1 VKRKTYGRNV
11 KKGSGSKGDKE
22 QCIKRYLTAE
32 FNNFQGQWLLF
43 SCIGYNF
50 THVGRLLAHH
60 ASLFGHLSL
69 HDLFGRLPLSIVIYY
84 ARPNSLGVSLV
95 KNDTKPE
102 CSDLWTLL

>member
-1 VKRKTYGRNV
+1 MKRKTYGRNV

-22 QCIKRYLTAE
+22 QCIVRYVAAE
-32 FNNFQGQWLLF
+32 FNSVQGQWLLF

-50 THVGRLLAHH
+50 THVRRLSAHH

-69 HDLFGRLPLSIVIYY
+69 HDLFGRSPLSIVIYY
-84 ARPNSLGVSLV
+84 ARPKVLGVSLV

-102 CSDLWTLL
+102 